1 MRRSALVLVLVMLL
15 LAGCGPATPA
25 STAPA
30 TAGAGAGLASDRLG
44 VLRPQDETGFAV
56 AALPRRFEFPQDH
69 GPHPAFRHEWW
80 YLTGQL
86 RGADGRWFG
95 FELTFFR
102 LALRPPPAAAADPAV
117 ALPAAGSAWRAR
129 QIYAAHFALTDVQRG
144 RFFSTSRYE
153 RDALGLAGAQ
163 AAPFAVRVA
172 DWCLVQAAGP
182 AAAAEPGGMLHW
194 QLQAADAQYQLH
206 LDLRGSQPPVLNGD
220 GGLSRKSGEPGA
232 ASYYYSMPRLQASGR
247 IGGPQGSVAVTGL
260 AWLDREW
267 GSGSLGAQQQGWDWF
282 ALDLSDGS
290 ALMFYALR
298 DRDGRRD
305 EHSAGTFV
313 DASGQATAL
322 ANADVDI
329 AVRAHWT
336 SPRGG
341 RYPAQWTVNVGSQD
355 LHLEIT
361 PLLADQEL
369 ATQPRYWEGAVQVT
383 GRRGAAPV
391 SARGY
396 VELVG
401 YAQAQATASSPSA
414 SAPPNH

>member
-1 MRRSALVLVLVMLL
+1 MRAAIVSVLIVMLL
-15 LAGCGPATPA
+15 ACAGCERA
-25 STAPA
+25 APA
-30 TAGAGAGLASDRLG
+30 RIAAGGSRAAFEPASDRLG
-44 VLRPQDETGFAV
+44 VLRAADETGFAV
-56 AALPRRFEFPQDH
+56 AAAPRRFEFPQDH

-86 RGADGRWFG
+86 YAADGRWFG

-102 LALRPPPAAAADPAV
+102 LALQPPPAAGADR
-117 ALPAAGSAWRAR
+117 AGSSAWRSR
-129 QIYAAHFALTDVQRG
+129 QVYAAHFALTDVARG
-144 RFFSTSRYE
+144 RFFSATRYD
-153 RDALGLAGAQ
+153 RDALGLALAQ
-163 AAPFAVRVA
+163 AEPFAVRVA
-172 DWCLVQAAGP
+172 DWFVVQAPEAAPAVGP
-182 AAAAEPGGMLHW
+182 PPLLHW
-194 QLQAADAQYQLH
+194 QLQAADTQYQLQ
-206 LDLRGSQPPVLNGD
+206 LDLRGSQPPVLNGAQ
-220 GGLSRKSGEPGA
+220 GLSRKSDEPGA

-247 IGGPQGSVAVTGL
+247 IGGPQDSVPVTGL

-282 ALDLSDGS
+282 ALDFSDGS

-305 EHSAGTFV
+305 GHSAGTFV
-313 DASGQATAL
+313 DASGHATPL
-322 ANADVDI
+322 SNAAVDI
-329 AVRAHWT
+329 AVRRQWD

-341 RYPAQWTVNVGSQD
+341 RYPAQWTVTVGSQD
-355 LHLEIT
+355 LHLQIT

-383 GRRGAAPV
+383 GRRGATPV

-401 YAQAQATASSPSA
+401 YAQAQASATSPSA
-414 SAPPNH
+414 SPPPTH